1 MPRTSRPEVKHLVSV
16 KDAAARC
23 DVSTVTIRRWIADGA
38 LPAYR
43 AGRRLVK
50 IDLADLDRVIRR
62 IPTVDHDGA
71 V

>member
-1 MPRTSRPEVKHLVSV
+1 MARSSTKPTTVKLVSI
-16 KDAAARC
+16 AAAAEHC
-23 DVSTVTIRRWIADGA
+23 DVSTQTIRRWIADGT

-62 IPTVDHDGA
+62 IPTVGGA
-71 V
+71 T